1 MPLKLYNHLTKKIET
16 FKPIKSK
23 IVGLYTCGP
32 TVYNFAHIG
41 NLRTYVFEDILRRTL
56 EYNGYKINHVMN
68 ITDVE
73 DKIIR
78 NAGKAK
84 KTIFEFVKP
93 YESAFYNDLK
103 KLNIEPATE
112 YPKATAHIKE
122 MVAIIKKLL
131 DKKLAYKA
139 DGSIYFDISKFK
151 KYGRLSGLKSRELK
165 VGALGRPA
173 GLARVDVDE
182 YAKGDAEDFVLWK
195 AAKPGE
201 PSWPA
206 PFGAGRPGWHIECSA
221 MSMKYL
227 GPTFDIHGGAV
238 DLIFPHHENEIAQ
251 SEGAT
256 GKPFVKYFV
265 EGEHLLVDG
274 EKMSKSLGNV
284 YTLRDIEAK
293 GFNPL
298 AFRYLILTA
307 NYRSKLNFTWS
318 SLTAAQNALE
328 NLRKAVLSFKK
339 PARPSDSNPR
349 LAGEL
354 EKKFTG
360 FVNDDLDTPKA
371 LAVLWEVIKS
381 AWLDG
386 GTKYGLIMDFDKV
399 LRLNLSKIK
408 IEKIKTTN
416 GVSKLVEEREKYRK
430 EKNFAKADEV
440 RKKIEKLGWLIED
453 TSGGPK
459 LKRK

>member
-1 MPLKLYNHLTKKIET
+1 
-16 FKPIKSK
+16 
-23 IVGLYTCGP
+23 
-32 TVYNFAHIG
+32 
-41 NLRTYVFEDILRRTL
+41 
-56 EYNGYKINHVMN
+56 
-68 ITDVE
+68 
-73 DKIIR
+73 
-78 NAGKAK
+78 
-84 KTIFEFVKP
+84 
-93 YESAFYNDLK
+93 
-103 KLNIEPATE
+103 
-112 YPKATAHIKE
+112 
-122 MVAIIKKLL
+122 
-131 DKKLAYKA
+131 
-139 DGSIYFDISKFK
+139 
-151 KYGRLSGLKSRELK
+151 
-165 VGALGRPA
+165 
-173 GLARVDVDE
+173 
-182 YAKGDAEDFVLWK
+182 
-195 AAKPGE
+195 
-201 PSWPA
+201 
-206 PFGAGRPGWHIECSA
+206 
-221 MSMKYL
+221 MKYL